1 MNLPTLN
8 SIRRS
13 GRREFNPLGLLQR
26 EIDRL
31 FDDVA
36 QGVPTPGSMAA
47 SELMVSMDVAET
59 DKDIEL
65 TVELPGIEPK
75 DVDISISDNVLTIKG
90 EKKVEKEEKDKN
102 YRRVERSYGSFMR
115 SIELPAGVAP
125 DAIKAAVNNGVL
137 KVTVPKPAAAE
148 AKKIEVKSAA

>member
-1 MNLPTLN
+1 MNLPRLN
-8 SIRRS
+8 PIRRS

-36 QGVPTPGSMAA
+36 QGVPSSSSMGA
-47 SELMVSMDVAET
+47 SELMVTMDVAET
-59 DKDIEL
+59 DKEIEL

-75 DVDISISDNVLTIKG
+75 DVDISISGNILTIKG
-90 EKKVEKEEKDKN
+90 EKKVEKEDKDKN
-102 YRRVERSYGSFMR
+102 YHRVERSYGSFMR
-115 SIELPAGVAP
+115 SVELPAGVAP

-148 AKKIEVKSAA
+148 AKKIEVKPAA

>member
-1 MNLPTLN
+1 MNLPRLN
-8 SIRRS
+8 PIRR
-13 GRREFNPLGLLQR
+13 GGREFSPFALLQR

-36 QGVPTPGSMAA
+36 QGGPSTNSMGA
-47 SELMVSMDVAET
+47 SELMVNMDLAET

-75 DVDISISDNVLTIKG
+75 DVDISISGNVLTIKG
-90 EKKVEKEEKDKN
+90 EKKVEKEDKDKN
-102 YRRVERSYGSFMR
+102 YHRVERSYGSFMR
-115 SIELPAGVAP
+115 SVELPAGVAP

-137 KVTVPKPAAAE
+137 KVTVPKPADAE
-148 AKKIEVKSAA
+148 AKKIQVKPAA